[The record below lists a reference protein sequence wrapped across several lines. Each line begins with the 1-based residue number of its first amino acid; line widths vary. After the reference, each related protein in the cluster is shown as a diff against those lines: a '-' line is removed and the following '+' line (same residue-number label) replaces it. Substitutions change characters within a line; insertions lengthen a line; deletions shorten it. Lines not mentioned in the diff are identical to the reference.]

1 MSFCASHTS
10 PVERG
15 RRHTPGEELRP
26 RRAAVERFV
35 NLNAAAHEQQLAG
48 ATVMRGQIGFGR
60 HSRVHSAKFLE
71 LSTGLPIVVEIIDT
85 EARVQ
90 AFLPVVEQLVTEGLV
105 TLETVQLTRYP

>member
-1 MSFCASHTS
+1 MKAPEDGVLLRIFIGENHRDPADHRPLYESL
-10 PVERG
+10 V
-15 RRHTPGEELRP
+15 RH
-26 RRAAVERFV
+26 
-35 NLNAAAHEQQLAG
+35 AHEQQLAG